1 MKILSIE
8 TSCDE
13 TAIGIVEAE
22 GNLQKPTVKVLGE
35 ALYSQISIH
44 AEYGGVYPN
53 LAKREHARN
62 LAPLLKQALEK
73 SGLYK
78 ESTEKYPE
86 EVWTEIK
93 EICHREEGLYE
104 NFREIF
110 ENIKNPKVDFISV
123 TYGPGLEPA
132 LWVGI
137 SFSKALSLLWGTP
150 VVPVNHMEGHITS
163 VLGEATN
170 TKPLDFPALALLIS
184 GGHTELVH
192 IEKWGDYKILGQ
204 TRDDA
209 VGEAFDKVARMIG
222 LPYPGGP
229 EVSRL
234 AEKART
240 MPDLVRDVILPR
252 PMIISDNLDFSFS
265 GLKTAVLYYLRDK
278 EKLSEENKLSLAK
291 EFEDAVT
298 EVLLTK
304 TSKALKQ
311 NEYKTFI
318 IGGGVIA
325 NKFIKESFFDM
336 IYLVFPNIKIL
347 IPDKD
352 KTSDNALMIAFSGYI
367 KYLLDPE
374 ILKNKKDFRANGN
387 LKIDQNGLL

>member
-22 GNLQKPTVKVLGE
+22 GDLQKPIVKVLGE

-53 LAKREHARN
+53 LAKREHTKN

-73 SGLYK
+73 SGLFLK
-78 ESTEKYPE
+78 STEKYPE
-86 EVWTEIK
+86 DIWMKIK

-110 ENIKNPKVDFISV
+110 ENVENPKVDFISV

-137 SFSKALSLLWGTP
+137 SFSKALSILWNTP
-150 VVPVNHMEGHITS
+150 IVPVNHMEGHITS
-163 VLGEATN
+163 VLGETTN
-170 TKPLDFPALALLIS
+170 TKSLDFPALALLIS

-229 EVSRL
+229 EISKL
-234 AEKART
+234 AEKARK
-240 MPDLVRDVILPR
+240 MPDLMRDIILPR
-252 PMIISDNLDFSFS
+252 PMITSNNFDFSFS
-265 GLKTAVLYYLRDK
+265 GIKTAVLYYLRDK

-298 EVLLTK
+298 EVLLFK
-304 TSKALKQ
+304 TSKALRQ

-325 NKFIKESFFDM
+325 NKFIQESFFDM
-336 IYLVFPNIKIL
+336 ISLVFPNVKIL
-347 IPDKD
+347 IPDKN
-352 KTSDNALMIAFSGYI
+352 KTGDNALMIAFSGYI
-367 KYLLDPE
+367 KYLLNPNV
-374 ILKNKKDFRANGN
+374 LKNKEDFKANGN
-387 LKIDQNGLL
+387 LKIDQS